1 MNSCNI
7 SVIEKEFKLSKK
19 QNNTETEVEEVT
31 EEVAEEQLEQVEDAQ
46 MQQAHPRDV
55 LLQVFEQGARA
66 SENWD
71 QSQSRI
77 QCIMAL
83 QQAENL
89 ADIPRELK
97 AEINLV
103 LDQLLKAGQLHF
115 GLQQVLYP
123 MVKELE

>member
-1 MNSCNI
+1 MSEKQT
-7 SVIEKEFKLSKK
+7 IEEKS
-19 QNNTETEVEEVT
+19 ETEVT
-31 EEVAEEQLEQVEDAQ
+31 EEVATQQVETAQ
-46 MQQAHPRDV
+46 PQQIHPREL

-66 SENWD
+66 SENWE

-77 QCIMAL
+77 QCILAL
-83 QQAENL
+83 QQVEKL

-97 AEINLV
+97 VEISSV
-103 LDQLLKAGQLHF
+103 LNGLLKAGQLHF

>member
-7 SVIEKEFKLSKK
+7 SVIEKEFKLS
-19 QNNTETEVEEVT
+19 QEQTNTETEVEEVT

-46 MQQAHPRDV
+46 MQQASPREL

-71 QSQSRI
+71 QSQARI
-77 QCIMAL
+77 QCILAL
-83 QQAENL
+83 QQVENL

-97 AEINLV
+97 AEINTV
-103 LDQLLKAGQLHF
+103 LGGLLQAGQLHF

>member
-1 MNSCNI
+1 VNSL
-7 SVIEKEFKLSKK
+7 SYRKEFKLSEEQTIK
-19 QNNTETEVEEVT
+19 ETNETEVT
-31 EEVAEEQLEQVEDAQ
+31 EEVAAQQVEAAQ
-46 MQQAHPRDV
+46 PQQIHPREL

-66 SENWD
+66 SEDWE

-77 QCIMAL
+77 QCVLAL
-83 QQAENL
+83 QQVESL

-97 AEINLV
+97 VEISSV
-103 LDQLLKAGQLHF
+103 LNGLLKAGQLHF

>member
-7 SVIEKEFKLSKK
+7 SVIEKEFKLSEE
-19 QNNTETEVEEVT
+19 QTNTETEVEEVT
-31 EEVAEEQLEQVEDAQ
+31 EEVVEEQLEQVEDAQ
-46 MQQAHPRDV
+46 MQQASPREL

-66 SENWD
+66 SQNWD
-71 QSQSRI
+71 QSQARI
-77 QCIMAL
+77 QCILAL
-83 QQAENL
+83 QQVENL

-97 AEINLV
+97 AEINTV
-103 LDQLLKAGQLHF
+103 LGGLLQAGQLHF

>member
-83 QQAENL
+83 QQAKNL

>member
-1 MNSCNI
+1 
-7 SVIEKEFKLSKK
+7 LSEE
-19 QNNTETEVEEVT
+19 QTNTETEVEEVT

-46 MQQAHPRDV
+46 MQQASPREL

-71 QSQSRI
+71 QSQARI
-77 QCIMAL
+77 QCILAL
-83 QQAENL
+83 QQVENL

-97 AEINLV
+97 AEINTV
-103 LDQLLKAGQLHF
+103 LGGLLQAGQLHF